1 MIPSFQSLSADAE
14 AWLAH
19 GDPAQVLTLYQQG
32 RALRG
37 HVPDDRAR
45 DFAKLLAG
53 FQKEEPEER
62 RRARVLGLVRACKLF
77 ADTDARLPWDTELS
91 ALRGVGPKTR
101 TALEEVGI
109 TNVGQ
114 LVWLLP
120 YAFTDLT
127 QPRPLS
133 EVLAELDAGAGADE
147 HGVVDARRVIT
158 ATVKSCGIMGMR
170 GRKAVRLTATEGG
183 RSLSCFW
190 FFMAHGVLA
199 LARPG
204 TPVLLVG
211 RIKHGARGG
220 FTMAHPDI
228 YRDDVDTRRTLPR
241 YAVPGVK
248 GATLREATLAAVA
261 RATPLPDPVPP
272 RIAARNGMADS
283 GALAL
288 ALARLHGTMKEPP
301 TMLDMAATRERLAW
315 AEAFVRVWQRLTA
328 KERGTK
334 ATPLPL
340 ARAAKTR
347 LSRELGFAW
356 TKGQERALAE
366 IEHDL
371 AKDEPMRRLLLGD
384 VGTGK
389 TAVAFSAIAQC
400 VAAKRQAAI
409 LAPTGILAEQYME
422 GAGPLARATGARIA
436 LCVGGMKTAHKDKLA
451 AEVARGSI
459 DVVIGT
465 HALLGQ
471 NLAFKHLAL
480 VVVDE
485 QQRLGVAQRLS
496 LVQKGKRP
504 HLLSLSATPI
514 PRTLALALLGDIGLS
529 VIDERPKNRPPVTTE
544 IGARTDEDAFIARVT
559 ETIARDE
566 RVFVIA
572 PRVAAPADDE
582 QDDDGPG
589 LPLSA
594 EVLAVELAKKL
605 PQGSVALVHGGLSY
619 EEKRQIMG
627 DFRKGRTKV
636 LVGTTVLEVGV
647 DVPEATLIAVVG
659 AERFGL
665 SQLHQLRGRVGRGAV
680 PGHCLLLTGRGLE
693 DVARARLSALAA
705 HDLGRDIARIDLE
718 LRGAG
723 DLSGTEQS
731 GSFSDFF
738 FIDPLREPPWLAS
751 VEKDAKDILAR
762 DPELSHPEHAAL
774 SLLRARFERLLAVRE
789 ESG

>member
-1 MIPSFQSLSADAE
+1 VDAE
-14 AWLAH
+14 AWLQH
-19 GDPAQVLTLYQQG
+19 PDPVGLPLLYERG
-32 RALRG
+32 RALRA
-37 HVPDDRAR
+37 HVPEDRAK

-53 FQKEEPEER
+53 FQKDEPEER
-62 RRARVLGLVRACKLF
+62 RHARVLGLIRACRLF
-77 ADTDARLPWDTELS
+77 QDVDSSLPWDTELA
-91 ALRGVGPKTR
+91 ALRGVGPKTQS
-101 TALEEVGI
+101 ALAEVGI
-109 TNVGQ
+109 SNLGQ

-127 QPRPLS
+127 RPEPLKVVLS
-133 EVLAELDAGAGADE
+133 ELLAREAAPPATAPGGLKDI
-147 HGVVDARRVIT
+147 RKIIT
-158 ATVKSCGIMGMR
+158 ATVKSCGIIAIR
-170 GRKAVRLTATEGG
+170 GRKAVRLSVVDGSAQLT
-183 RSLSCFW
+183 CFW
-190 FFMAHGVLA
+190 FFMAHGVLQVA
-199 LARPG
+199 KPG
-204 TPVLLVG
+204 VQVLLVG
-211 RIKHGARGG
+211 RIKKGSRGG
-220 FTMAHPDI
+220 YSMAHPDL
-228 YRDDVDTRRTLPR
+228 YRDDADARRTLPR

-248 GATLREATLAAVA
+248 GATLREATLAAIS
-261 RATPLPDPVPP
+261 RAKPLPDPVPP
-272 RIAARNGMADS
+272 RVAARNAMATTQ
-283 GALAL
+283 ALAL
-288 ALARLHGTMKEPP
+288 ALARLHGTRSEPP
-301 TMLDMAATRERLAW
+301 TQEDMAHTRDRLAW
-315 AEAFVRVWQRLTA
+315 AEAFVRVWQRLTT
-328 KERGTK
+328 KERAAK
-334 ATPLPL
+334 SVPLPA

-356 TKGQERALAE
+356 TKGQEKALSE

-371 AKDEPMRRLLLGD
+371 ARAEPMRRLLLGD

-389 TAVAFSAIAQC
+389 TAVAFSAVAQA

-436 LCVGGMKTAHKDKLA
+436 LCVGGMKASHKAKLA
-451 AEVARGSI
+451 AEVERGAI

-465 HALLGQ
+465 HALLSQ
-471 NLAFKHLAL
+471 NLAFKDLAL

-544 IGARTDEDAFIARVT
+544 IGARTDEDAFIARVKA
-559 ETIARDE
+559 TIAREE

-572 PRVAAPADDE
+572 PRVAASEDE
-582 QDDDGPG
+582 EEDDDGPG
-589 LPLSA
+589 LPLA
-594 EVLAVELAKKL
+594 AVELLETLQKKL
-605 PQGSVALVHGGLSY
+605 PEGTVALVHGKLSF

-627 DFRKGRTKV
+627 DFRAGKTKV

-647 DVPEATLIAVVG
+647 DVPEATLIAIVG

-680 PGHCLLLTGRGLE
+680 PGHCLLLAGQDLP
-693 DVARARLSALAA
+693 DVARARLVALAT
-705 HDLGRDIARIDLE
+705 HDSGRDVARIDLE

-731 GSFSDFF
+731 GAFSDFF
-738 FIDPLREPPWLAS
+738 FIDPLREPPWLTT
-751 VEKDAKDILAR
+751 VEGDAKEILAK
-762 DPELSHPEHAAL
+762 DPDLSAPEHAAL
-774 SLLRARFERLLAVRE
+774 ALLRTRFERLLAVRE